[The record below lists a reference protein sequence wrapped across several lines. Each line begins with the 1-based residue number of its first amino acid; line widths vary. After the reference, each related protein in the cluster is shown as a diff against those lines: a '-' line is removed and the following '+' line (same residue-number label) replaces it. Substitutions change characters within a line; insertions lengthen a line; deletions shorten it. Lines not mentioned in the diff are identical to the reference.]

1 MTLRCRLPR
10 WRGDVTN
17 ESWMSARRG
26 GECGKMHVRIA
37 IWLMALV
44 MSAWDLT
51 ASAAGPDAPKP
62 PEKRTALKVCADPY
76 SLPMSDK
83 NEAGYENRIASL
95 FGRKLGLPVVYE
107 WFPQRMGFIRNTL
120 KNNETEDGS
129 YKCDIVMGVVD
140 NFELAATTVPYMR
153 SAWSLVYVKGRG
165 LDYVKSQSD
174 LKSLSDEKRA
184 AIKPGVWD
192 QGPATQ
198 WVALAGLMEQ
208 AVPYVM
214 QSGDAK
220 VGPTQILDDLV
231 AGKINLTFVW
241 GPIAG
246 WYAKQTKS
254 AELVVI
260 PMESELGI
268 KFDYQ
273 IAMAVRE
280 KDKAWKAQVNKLI
293 EDNRAEIEKIIKD
306 DGVPLLPLQKKEND
320 DDD

>member
-1 MTLRCRLPR
+1 
-10 WRGDVTN
+10 
-17 ESWMSARRG
+17 
-26 GECGKMHVRIA
+26 MHARIA
-37 IWLMALV
+37 SWVVTAAL
-44 MSAWDLT
+44 ACGWN
-51 ASAAGPDAPKP
+51 AAHAAGTDERK
-62 PEKRTALKVCADPY
+62 ALKVCADPY

-83 NEAGYENRIASL
+83 NEAGYENHIASL
-95 FGRKLGLPVVYE
+95 FAKKLGLPVVYE

-120 KNNETEDGS
+120 KNNDTEDGS
-129 YKCDIVMGVVD
+129 YKCDLVMGVID
-140 NFELAATTVPYMR
+140 NFELAATTQPYMR

-165 LDYVKSQSD
+165 LDYVKSQND
-174 LKSLSDEKRA
+174 LKSLSDDKRNA
-184 AIKPGVWD
+184 LKPGIWD

-198 WVALAGLMEQ
+198 WVSRVGLMEQ
-208 AVPYVM
+208 AIPYVM

-246 WYAKQTKS
+246 YYAKKTKDP
-254 AELVVI
+254 ELVVI
-260 PMESELGI
+260 PMENEFGL

-293 EDNRAEIEKIIKD
+293 DDNRAEIESIIKES
-306 DGVPLLPLQKKEND
+306 GVPLLPLQKAGND
-320 DDD
+320 GNKD